1 MNQLVV
7 NPGTPQS
14 WEIQLNP
21 GINSL
26 GRGSHNEF
34 EISDASVSTS
44 HCEIVVTDSHTKIK
58 DLGSTNGTFLDGIQI
73 QESKL
78 KDGQSLRLGNVEMLF
93 HSDSANSAPAARPLR
108 INLSSA
114 HATSALVAEPA
125 VAAEPMVSIAPASP
139 APSVSA
145 LKPAGLRLASSAPP
159 TTESATIDETPPL
172 PPSFAAHLA
181 ATPSSCR
188 FHPKSPA
195 RYLCR
200 KCNRMFCELC
210 VSTRAAAGRNLTT
223 CRSCGVECV
232 PVQQPVTVSVQK
244 SFYSSIPGAFVYP
257 FRGTGIL
264 IIVIGAMLLAV
275 LNVVGNR
282 LIGSIFI
289 RIAAIGYI
297 FSFMQS
303 IIHSTASEDP
313 AMPDLPG
320 TDDLSS
326 GFFNLVGT
334 ILMSF
339 GLAIALVI
347 AKAAFEMDAIP
358 MAAIFVAVLFGCIYF
373 PMAFLATAMKD
384 TALASNPLIVI
395 PSILKVPWEY
405 VVTVVLTTGIFGV
418 QKLGDVISSAS
429 GHTIL
434 TTKSAG
440 VVAAIF
446 GFRILWSLISLYL
459 LTVNMRIL
467 GLLYL
472 KKKNQLGWF

>member
-1 MNQLVV
+1 MNRLVV

-14 WEIQLNP
+14 WEIQLKP

-26 GRGSHNEF
+26 GRGSHNDF
-34 EISDASVSTS
+34 EISDDSVSGS
-44 HCEIVVTDSHTKIK
+44 HCEVIISDGSASIK
-58 DLGSTNGTFLDGIQI
+58 DLGSTNGTFLNGVQI

-78 KDGQSLRLGNVEMLF
+78 QDGQSLRLGNLEMRF
-93 HSDSANSAPAARPLR
+93 HGDSPVPGALPLR
-108 INLSSA
+108 LSLAGSA
-114 HATSALVAEPA
+114 HASAEAIPA
-125 VAAEPMVSIAPASP
+125 QPAATDSTINIAPASP

-145 LKPAGLRLASSAPP
+145 LKPAGLRLAGTAPAAA
-159 TTESATIDETPPL
+159 ESATIDETPPL
-172 PPSFAAHLA
+172 PPSLA
-181 ATPSSCR
+181 THVSAGPSFCR

-200 KCNRMFCELC
+200 KCNRTFCELC
-210 VSTRAAAGRNLTT
+210 VSARAAAGRNITT

-232 PVQQPVTVSVQK
+232 PVQQPEIVAVRK
-244 SFYSSIPGAFVYP
+244 SFYASLPGALIYP

-264 IIVIGAMLLAV
+264 IIVVGAVILAV

-282 LIGSIFI
+282 FIGSIFI

-297 FSFMQS
+297 FSFMQN
-303 IIHSTASEDP
+303 IIHSTASEDS

-320 TDDLSS
+320 TDDLSG
-326 GFFNLVGT
+326 GFFNLAGT

-339 GLAIALVI
+339 GLAIALVL
-347 AKAAFEMDAIP
+347 AKTVFDVEAIP
-358 MAAIFVAVLFGCIYF
+358 MAAIFVAVIFGCFYF

-395 PSILKVPWEY
+395 PAILKVPLEY
-405 VVTVVLTTGIFGV
+405 LVTVVLTTGIFGV
-418 QKLGDVISSAS
+418 QKLGDLISSQS
-429 GHTIL
+429 GHAIL

-446 GFRILWSLISLYL
+446 GFRILWSFISLYL
-459 LTVNMRIL
+459 MTVNMRIL

-472 KKKNQLGWF
+472 KKKDRLGWF